1 MKAVLPISTTRV
13 KKSSLDKLNFNI
25 TNTLCTV
32 KNVICL
38 LHRWCV
44 AVRKTEVT
52 TVHNDK
58 DINLHQ
64 HYCLANNIFTKHI
77 KHSVN
82 HLKYLHTTQLFYQLY
97 YYEHNGRVL
106 SKSIRSRLRRQKYI
120 NRNHTYG

>member
-25 TNTLCTV
+25 ANTLCTV

-38 LHRWCV
+38 LHGWRA
-44 AVRKTEVT
+44 AVRKIEVT
-52 TVHNDK
+52 TVHNGK

-77 KHSVN
+77 S
-82 HLKYLHTTQLFYQLY
+82 TA
-97 YYEHNGRVL
+97 
-106 SKSIRSRLRRQKYI
+106 
-120 NRNHTYG
+120 